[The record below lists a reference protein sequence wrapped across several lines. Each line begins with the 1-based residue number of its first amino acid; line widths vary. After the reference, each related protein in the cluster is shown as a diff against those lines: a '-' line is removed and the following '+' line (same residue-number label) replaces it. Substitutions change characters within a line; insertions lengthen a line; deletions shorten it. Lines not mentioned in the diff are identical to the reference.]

1 MRQEIHVYLNQHPEV
16 KQFIRHN
23 PVWYRYLSR
32 NPQSLSQL
40 ENEVK
45 VFHGKTLPQKLDRF
59 QSNLSMAMMLL
70 DMVRGLGASK

>member
-1 MRQEIHVYLNQHPEV
+1 MRQEMQVYINQRPEM

-45 VFHGKTLPQKLDRF
+45 VYYGKTLPQKIDRF
-59 QSNLSMAMMLL
+59 QSNLNMAMMLL
-70 DMVRGLGASK
+70 DMVRGLGSSK